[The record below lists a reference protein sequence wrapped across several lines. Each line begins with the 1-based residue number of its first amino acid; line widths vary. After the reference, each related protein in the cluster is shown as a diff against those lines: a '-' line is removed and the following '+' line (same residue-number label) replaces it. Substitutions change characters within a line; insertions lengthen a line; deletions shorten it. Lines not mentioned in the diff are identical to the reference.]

1 MGVTGWLRERAAELV
16 DTQIDIRQK
25 TKALAVRQNEYGYD
39 PFGFHRD
46 TLKYA
51 VLIAKFFHRTYF
63 RSEVHDIHHVPAG
76 RVLLVANHSG
86 QVPFDGLC
94 IAAALM
100 LDAEPPR
107 LVRSMVEKFIPGLPF
122 ASYLFSRW
130 GQITGTPDN
139 CRRLLED
146 DEAILVFP
154 EGIKGIA
161 KPFSQRYQL
170 QDFGLGFM
178 RLALQTRTPIVPVAV
193 VGAEEQAPAF
203 NVGPL
208 ARLAGVPAFPVM
220 PFPPFFPI
228 LPLPV
233 KYHLWF
239 GEPLQFDGDP
249 DDDDDLI
256 EEQVHIVKNS
266 IQSMLRIGLK
276 ERKHVFW

>member
-1 MGVTGWLRERAAELV
+1 MGVTNWLKERAAELV
-16 DTQIDIRQK
+16 DTQVDIRAK
-25 TKALAVRQNEYGYD
+25 TRALAVRQNEYGYD

-51 VLIAKFFHRTYF
+51 VLVARFFHRTYF
-63 RSEVHDIHHVPAG
+63 RSEVHDIHHVPPG

-94 IAAALM
+94 IAATLM

-122 ASYLFSRW
+122 ASYLFARW

-146 DEAILVFP
+146 EEAILVFP
-154 EGIKGIA
+154 EGIRGIA

-170 QDFGLGFM
+170 QDFGMGFM
-178 RLALQTRTPIVPVAV
+178 RLALQTHTPIVPVAV
-193 VGAEEQAPAF
+193 VGAEEQAPAI

-239 GEPLQFDGDP
+239 GEPLEFDGDA
-249 DDDDDLI
+249 DDDDDRI
-256 EEQVHIVKNS
+256 EEQVHVVKNS